1 MRSFEEIKK
10 DLDYVRNWESL
21 ISSLLAGNI
30 AYSLFRE
37 FLEGR
42 SEAQEKIR
50 SLTLDYLGKISE
62 LRKEYEKEMEK
73 LLRGYKEGK
82 KME

>member
-10 DLDYVRNWESL
+10 DLDYVRNWEGL

-30 AYSLFRE
+30 AYSLFKE

-42 SEAQEKIR
+42 SEVQEKIR
-50 SLTLDYLGKISE
+50 SLTLDYLSKISE
-62 LRKEYEKEMEK
+62 LRKEYEKEMED
-73 LLRGYKEGK
+73 LLRGYKEEK
-82 KME
+82 K